1 MNSSPT
7 IHLTIESGPDRGR
20 EFHVPANGARVGR
33 ASGNDIV
40 LTDPSLSRFHCR
52 FYFKD
57 GRDLCVS
64 DLAST
69 NETLIN
75 SKPIQDGRLF
85 AGDRITIGET
95 VIKIVNDTVPGAAP
109 SAPAAAVTAV
119 TAPPGAPAPAA
130 VSPAVAAPILAP
142 TVPAE
147 AGDVPAP
154 APAGGKDIDLGL
166 RRTDG
171 MDRITAPGAAAPAR
185 NRLLFVAASAVLL
198 IACVGVALWLIRPN
212 PRAKRAVATGP
223 QTIEIQYEKVEGSA
237 KNVFRYS
244 LSLENGTLAVRVDN
258 LEDGR
263 HMSREKKCDPK
274 MLELLAKSIEESGY
288 FQLDEDYQGLAPE
301 VHDLADLTV
310 TIGRRTHR
318 SRVLNRLQPETFR
331 KVREEIEEFARNEI
345 GLYALALPP
354 EKLVELGRNAWLTG
368 QKLYDEREVRHDNLF
383 RAIKSFSEAE
393 ALVDSVEPKPDY
405 YPQAVAAREEC
416 KRMQQQKYED
426 FMFRADRAIK
436 LSDWKEANAYLQVLI
451 ETLGDRSDERYEAVN
466 KKLIDVQR
474 RLERK

>member
-1 MNSSPT
+1 MNSSLT

-75 SKPIQDGRLF
+75 QKPIQDGRLF

-95 VIKIVNDTVPGAAP
+95 VIKIVSDVVPGSAP
-109 SAPAAAVTAV
+109 APAPAAAV
-119 TAPPGAPAPAA
+119 PPPAPAA
-130 VSPAVAAPILAP
+130 PPLLAP
-142 TVPAE
+142 LAT
-147 AGDVPAP
+147 P
-154 APAGGKDIDLGL
+154 APAGAPVVVGGGNAPPAGAAREPGGVIDLGFHKSD
-166 RRTDG
+166 R
-171 MDRITAPGAAAPAR
+171 MDSVEPGARGPMR
-185 NRLLFVAASAVLL
+185 NRLIFVAGSAALL
-198 IACVGVALWLIRPN
+198 VGCVFLALWLMRPGSKST
-212 PRAKRAVATGP
+212 RRVAPAGP
-223 QTIEIQYEKVEGSA
+223 QTIEIQYEKVEASA
-237 KNVFRYS
+237 KNIFRYY
-244 LSLENGTLAVRVDN
+244 LALERGTLSVRVDN

-263 HMSREKKCDPK
+263 HMGREKKCDPK
-274 MLELLAKSIEESGY
+274 VLELLAKSVEESGF

-310 TIGRRTHR
+310 TVGRRTHR

-354 EKLVELGRNAWLTG
+354 EKLIDLGRNAWLTG
-368 QKLYDEREVRHDNLF
+368 QKLFDEREVRHDNLF
-383 RAIKSFSEAE
+383 RAAKAFSEAE

-405 YPQAVAAREEC
+405 YEKAVAAREEC
-416 KRMQQQKYED
+416 KRMLQQKYDD

-436 LSDWKEANAYLQVLI
+436 LSDWKEANGHLQVLI
-451 ETLGDRSDERYEAVN
+451 ESLGDRSDERYESVY
-466 KKLIDVQR
+466 KKLVDVQR
-474 RLERK
+474 RLDRK